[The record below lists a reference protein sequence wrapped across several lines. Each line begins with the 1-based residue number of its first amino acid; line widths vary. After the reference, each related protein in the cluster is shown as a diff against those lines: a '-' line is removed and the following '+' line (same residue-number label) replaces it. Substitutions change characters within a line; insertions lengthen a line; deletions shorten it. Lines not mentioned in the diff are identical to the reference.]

1 MKLVYKAI
9 FCLLKLNVF
18 LGYAWLVAIYDIDI
32 GATIFLGI
40 ILLYCIEKLEDEIY
54 KRVN

>member
-9 FCLLKLNVF
+9 FCLLKLNLF
-18 LGYAWLVAIYDIDI
+18 LGYAWLVTMYNIDI
-32 GATIFLGI
+32 GITIFLGV
-40 ILLYCIEKLEDEIY
+40 ILLYCVEKLEDEIY